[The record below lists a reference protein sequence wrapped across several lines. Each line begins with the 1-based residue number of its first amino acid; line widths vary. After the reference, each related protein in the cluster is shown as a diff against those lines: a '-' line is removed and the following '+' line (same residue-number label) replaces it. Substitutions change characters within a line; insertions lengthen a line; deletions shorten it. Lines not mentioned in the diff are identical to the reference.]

1 MESVPD
7 PLKDAVAGMA
17 ALLDEQVPDRNP
29 DMFIQQLGSG
39 VHHPEEQKGKLI
51 MAPRHLNLCK
61 RHRDEIREL
70 LEIQER
76 PNTKEAVRTIEKGSF
91 SKQRSKILIDRQNS
105 LTFQLGWKVPS
116 AHKSAARRGPQG
128 KQPPGWRRQSP

>member
-29 DMFIQQLGSG
+29 DVFIQQLGSG
-39 VHHPEEQKGKLI
+39 VHHPEEQKGKSI

-91 SKQRSKILIDRQNS
+91 QQ
-105 LTFQLGWKVPS
+105 T
-116 AHKSAARRGPQG
+116 AR
-128 KQPPGWRRQSP
+128 